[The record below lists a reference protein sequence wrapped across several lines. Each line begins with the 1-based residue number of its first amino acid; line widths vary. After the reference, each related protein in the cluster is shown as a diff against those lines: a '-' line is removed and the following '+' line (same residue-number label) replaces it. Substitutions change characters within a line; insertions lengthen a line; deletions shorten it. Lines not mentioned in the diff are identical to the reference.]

1 MYKRFLLVII
11 ISTTILFPFFFSTVA
26 SASQAGVGVLNVP
39 PEYRRIRV
47 VQQDNNIRVYLTLSD
62 YNSWEDI
69 YEANV
74 ILEYYGSETATFTF
88 KQYEDTTSFVKINE
102 FSETSR
108 ENDLLQNEKLSY
120 SHSDKKETVDDRCNF
135 DLLFVF
141 RTTWFTHLKIVTYDR
156 EGLTATTHI
165 DYDMEEMMR
174 SSNMILIP
182 GIDGPIPVE
191 ISSLILNLIALTAGA
206 IGVIYFAKKMKIIR
220 VATYE
225 KAQQ

>member
-11 ISTTILFPFFFSTVA
+11 TSIVLLFPFFFSTVA

-39 PEYRRIRV
+39 PEYRRIRL

-69 YEANV
+69 YEVNV
-74 ILEYYGSETATFTF
+74 ILEYYGSETAIFTF
-88 KQYEDTTSFVKINE
+88 KQYEDATSFVKINE

-156 EGLTATTHI
+156 EGLTATTYI
-165 DYDMEEMMR
+165 DYDVEEMMR

-206 IGVIYFAKKMKIIR
+206 IGVIYFAKKMKIIQ